1 MIYIRVDA
9 NSEIGMGHMM
19 RCLSI
24 ADALVAGEEKVMF
37 LIAGSEAADVLEQRG
52 MPYIVLNTDY
62 KSMMSECPILEG
74 ILTENVKILV
84 DSYQVS
90 NEYFE
95 FLSGYGQVIYM
106 DDVNAFEYSV
116 DCIINGNI
124 YGQQIDYTSKGMLR
138 GCKYAP
144 LRKEFKE
151 ARKHRE
157 PQNILITTG
166 GSDPFKLTEQIV
178 QSILEDDV
186 LKKEQY
192 DVVCGKFNDSYEYL
206 CSIQE
211 QYSNF
216 HIHKDVKEMWKL
228 MQTAKIAVTAG
239 GTTMTELS
247 CMGVPI
253 VGFSFV
259 DNQERITKTFFEEG
273 YAHYGANYLTCGEKM
288 FGEICQALRELLENS
303 ALCEE
308 YSTKLMQLVDGYGCE
323 RIAEQII
330 NM

>member
-24 ADALVAGEEKVMF
+24 AEALVAKNEKVTF
-37 LIAGSEAADVLEQRG
+37 LIAGSEAADVLEQRR

-62 KSMMSECPILEG
+62 KNMMSECPILEE
-74 ILTENVKILV
+74 ILTDNVKILV

-90 NEYFE
+90 NQYFE

-116 DCIINGNI
+116 ACIINGNI
-124 YGQQIDYTSKGMLR
+124 YGEQIEYTSPSMLR

-144 LRKEFKE
+144 LRKEYKE
-151 ARKHRE
+151 ARKQKE
-157 PQNILITTG
+157 PKNILITTG

-178 QSILEDDV
+178 QSILNDDK

-192 DVVCGKFNDSYEYL
+192 DVVCGKFNGSYEYL
-206 CSIQE
+206 CDIQE
-211 QYSNF
+211 KYSNF
-216 HIHKDVKEMWKL
+216 HLHKDVKEMWKL

-247 CMGVPI
+247 CMGIPI

-273 YAHYGANYLTCGEKM
+273 YAHLGANYLTCGEKM
-288 FGEICQALRELLENS
+288 FGEICQAVKELTENTN
-303 ALCEE
+303 LCEE
-308 YSTKLMQLVDGYGCE
+308 YSAKLMELVDGEGCE